1 VRGGGWGDLATAREA
16 AGAAAA
22 SAPAPA
28 RPAPPRK
35 KDSAPRRPSN
45 GRLAREVSR
54 LEARIA
60 GLEADLAGIEAEV
73 EQAGAAGDIDQVTV
87 LGERHRAVQD
97 DLSYA
102 MAEWEDRAAMLA
114 EGR

>member
-1 VRGGGWGDLATAREA
+1 
-16 AGAAAA
+16 
-22 SAPAPA
+22 
-28 RPAPPRK
+28 
-35 KDSAPRRPSN
+35 
-45 GRLAREVSR
+45 VSR